1 VTHHHFDHHGRHH
14 ADSPGQEEDTVRDQ
28 KFWDERYSA
37 ESRVWSGNPN
47 VQLVSDTADLAAGAA
62 LDAGAGEGADALW
75 LARQGWT
82 VTAVDISPVA
92 LNRGAAQAAEAGADI
107 ADRIQW
113 VPADLTTWAPAPAA
127 YDLVSAQYLQLPTE
141 QRIPLFAR
149 LAASVAPGGT
159 LLIVG
164 HHPSDMQTTVSRPSM
179 PDLYFTAEE
188 VAETLDP
195 TQWDTVTE
203 TRPRTVTDATGHPT
217 TIHDAV
223 LRARRRR

>member
-1 VTHHHFDHHGRHH
+1 M
-14 ADSPGQEEDTVRDQ
+14 RDQ
-28 KFWDERYSA
+28 KFWDERYSS

-47 VQLVSDTADLAAGAA
+47 VQLVNDTANLTPGAA

-75 LARQGWT
+75 LAKQGWT

-92 LNRGAAQAAEAGADI
+92 LDRGAAQAAEAGAEI

-113 VPADLTTWAPAPAA
+113 VPADLTTWAPPRAT
-127 YDLVSAQYLQLPTE
+127 YDLVSAQFLQLPTE
-141 QRIPLFAR
+141 ERIPLFAR
-149 LAASVAPGGT
+149 LAASVAPGGH

-195 TQWDTVTE
+195 TEWDTVAE
-203 TRPRTVTDATGHPT
+203 TRPRTATDETGRSV
-217 TIHDAV
+217 TIHDAA
-223 LRARRRR
+223 LRARRRST

>member
-1 VTHHHFDHHGRHH
+1 M
-14 ADSPGQEEDTVRDQ
+14 RDQ
-28 KFWDERYSA
+28 EFWDERYSA

-47 VQLVSDTADLAAGAA
+47 VQLVSDTADLATGAA

-92 LNRGAAQAAEAGADI
+92 LNRGAAQAAEAGADV

-113 VPADLTTWAPAPAA
+113 VPADLTTWAPPPAT
-127 YDLVSAQYLQLPTE
+127 YDLVSAQFLQLPTE
-141 QRIPLFAR
+141 QRDPLFAR

-164 HHPSDMQTTVSRPSM
+164 HHPSDMQTAVSRPSM

-195 TQWDTVTE
+195 TKWDAVTE
-203 TRPRTVTDATGHPT
+203 TRPRSVPDATGHPA

>member
-1 VTHHHFDHHGRHH
+1 M
-14 ADSPGQEEDTVRDQ
+14 RDQ
-28 KFWDERYSA
+28 EFWDERYSA

-47 VQLVSDTADLAAGAA
+47 VQLVSDTADLATGAA

-92 LNRGAAQAAEAGADI
+92 LNRGAAQAAEAGTDV

-113 VPADLTTWAPAPAA
+113 VPADLTTWAPPPAT
-127 YDLVSAQYLQLPTE
+127 YDLVSAQFLQLPAE

-164 HHPSDMQTTVSRPSM
+164 HHPSDMQTAVSRPSM

-195 TQWDTVTE
+195 TEWDAVTE
-203 TRPRTVTDATGHPT
+203 TRPRTVTDATGHPA